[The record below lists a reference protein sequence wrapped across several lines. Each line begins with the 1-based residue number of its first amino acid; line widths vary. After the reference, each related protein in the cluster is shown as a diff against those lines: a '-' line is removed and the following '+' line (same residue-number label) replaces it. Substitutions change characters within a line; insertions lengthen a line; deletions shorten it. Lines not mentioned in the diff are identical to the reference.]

1 MISTQE
7 PRHPQAPG
15 RSGTPGRFAAKP
27 RVAAAVSGVLA
38 TACLLWSLSPALS
51 AALDGVRGYLD
62 RYYLYA
68 PDTNLLWAGLT
79 GWLAIGLAGHKRV
92 AWWAAVLYLASWIP
106 VNLTDIA
113 RTHDRHAVVAA
124 LAHSAALLLLILSR
138 SEFGARFRRCAP
150 RPAALSLAAGL
161 VLAIITGWAVV
172 QVFPGSLSSAGQRA
186 RWVVSEL
193 TVNLVPGSAVS
204 AGAPPFQAQ
213 FLVGLFGALVFA
225 AAVLVLH
232 RTRRTEY
239 ALTDADESALRDLLE
254 GPDPTGS
261 IDYLATRRDRELI
274 FTPNGRAA
282 IGYRVEHGICL
293 ALGDPIGARDSWP
306 QAVETW
312 LRYARGF
319 GWRVAVIG
327 AGEAAVPVYQRAG
340 LISVSAGAEAVLD
353 TRSFSLAAP
362 ELQPVRQSVARLRKQ
377 GVTVRIRRHRDI
389 GTAELA
395 RLTLCAEEWRHSET
409 ERGYPLPLGRLGDR
423 RDGDC
428 LLVEAVDTDE
438 RVLGLLSLV
447 PWGKSGAT
455 LELLRR
461 APGSPAE
468 ITDLL
473 IAEFALRAEQH
484 GVHQVSL
491 SFTLF
496 RSVFES
502 ADHGYRRP
510 VSRAPLAAL
519 RTAAGIVGSARTLP
533 LAFSRWWQSARLHRA
548 SMRYQPRWVPRY
560 VLCDTPRDLAR
571 IAVAAAYAEGLMPG
585 SDTRSTAFTFT
596 GRHRTAPEH
605 PAPAPS
611 GAHAEIRESEPE
623 RLPAHRPEQVRVRT
637 GKLDRLAD
645 ANIDPY
651 PLPYPPTHTVAAARR
666 TPRGTTVR
674 VSGRL
679 LRRRD
684 YGGVIFAVVR
694 DWTSDIQLL
703 LDRDRLGRQRLDE
716 FGELVDL
723 GDLVSVSGQLGYSR
737 RGELSLLVADWR
749 MLGKCL
755 HPLPDK
761 WHGLSD
767 PEVRMRRGYLDLM
780 IDREARELLARRSA
794 VLRALRD
801 ALHDCGFLEVTTPV
815 LQHGPGG
822 SATRSLRTHIDAD
835 NTDLHLRAAPE
846 LSLKRLC
853 VGGVEKLFELGPGF
867 RNARADTH
875 QLPEF
880 TLLEAYEAHSDHRRM
895 MTLCRQL
902 VQQAALAAND
912 SMIAMR
918 PTPDGS
924 LHAVDISGEWRVR
937 SMYRA
942 LTEEFGIEITPRTP
956 LPDLRELCEKADIV
970 AQPNWDAGRT
980 AYALYERLIVEATRE
995 PTFYTDFP
1003 SSVSP
1008 LARPDRRDRTLAERW
1023 DLVAWGIELASGS
1036 SELTDPVEQRR
1047 RLAAQS
1053 RIAADGGQVAME
1065 LDEEFLCALEHAMP
1079 PTGGLGIGVDRV
1091 ITLLTGRALR
1101 ETQPFPLVRPR

>member
-7 PRHPQAPG
+7 PHHPAPPG
-15 RSGTPGRFAAKP
+15 PSGTPGRFAAIP
-27 RVAAAVSGVLA
+27 RVAALVPGVFTA
-38 TACLLWSLSPALS
+38 ACLLWSLSPALS
-51 AALDGVRGYLD
+51 AALADARHYLD

-68 PDTNLLWAGLT
+68 PDTNLLWAGLA
-79 GWLAIGLAGHKRV
+79 GLLAIGLAGRKRI
-92 AWWAAVLYLASWIP
+92 AWWALALYLASRIP
-106 VNLTDIA
+106 ADLADLV
-113 RTHDRHAVVAA
+113 RTHDRHAAVAA
-124 LAHSAALLLLILSR
+124 LLQLVALTVLVLSR
-138 SEFGARFRRCAP
+138 AEFAARVRRCAL
-150 RPAALSLAAGL
+150 RPAAVTLAAGL
-161 VLAIITGWAVV
+161 PIAALAGWGVI
-172 QVFPGSLSSAGQRA
+172 QLLPGSLPTTGQRA
-186 RWVVSEL
+186 IWVITEL
-193 TVNLVPGSAVS
+193 TAHLIPGSPET
-204 AGAPPFQAQ
+204 AGVPSFPAQ
-213 FLVGLFGALVFA
+213 FLVGLFGALAFGA
-225 AAVLVLH
+225 SAVVLH

-239 ALTDADESALRDLLE
+239 ALTAADESALRELLAE
-254 GPDPTGS
+254 ADSAGS
-261 IDYLATRRDRELI
+261 IDYFATRRDRSLI

-282 IGYRVEHGICL
+282 IGYRVEYGMCL

-306 QAVETW
+306 QAIEIW
-312 LRYARGF
+312 QRHARVF
-319 GWRVAVIG
+319 GRPVAVIG
-327 AGEAAVPVYQRAG
+327 ASESAVPVYQRAG
-340 LISVSAGAEAVLD
+340 LTAVAAGAEAVLD

-362 ELQPVRQSVARLRKQ
+362 ELAPVRQSVTRLRKE

-395 RLTLCAEEWRHSET
+395 RLTVRAEDWRRGET
-409 ERGYPLPLGRLGDR
+409 ERGYPLPLDRLGDR
-423 RDGDC
+423 HDGDC
-428 LLVEAVDTDE
+428 LLVEAVDADD
-438 RVLGLLSLV
+438 RVLGMLSLV
-447 PWGKSGAT
+447 PWGKTGAT

-461 APGSPAE
+461 APGSSTE
-468 ITDLL
+468 TTDLL
-473 IAEFALRAEQH
+473 IAELALRAEQH
-484 GVHQVSL
+484 GIHQISL

-496 RSVFES
+496 RSVFE
-502 ADHGYRRP
+502 AAAREYVPATYRKLP
-510 VSRAPLAAL
+510 AAL
-519 RTAAGIVGSARTLP
+519 HTAAGLLRGARTLA
-533 LAFSRWWQSARLHRA
+533 LAFSRWWQLAQLHRA
-548 SMRYQPRWVPRY
+548 SMRYQPRWEPRY
-560 VLCDTPRDLAR
+560 VLCDSSRDLAR
-571 IAVAAAYAEGLMPG
+571 IAVAAAHAEGLLARAG
-585 SDTRSTAFTFT
+585 GRSTAFTHT
-596 GRHRTAPEH
+596 GRHRAAPQH
-605 PAPAPS
+605 RVPLRA
-611 GAHAEIRESEPE
+611 GANTVPVAGEPE
-623 RLPAHRPEQVRVRT
+623 QIATHRPEQVRVRT
-637 GKLDRLAD
+637 EKLDRLAA

-651 PLPYPPTHTVAAARR
+651 PLPFPPTHTVAAARR

-761 WHGLSD
+761 WRGLND

-794 VLRALRD
+794 VLRTLRD

-815 LQHGPGG
+815 LQHSPGG
-822 SATRSLRTHIDAD
+822 AAARSLRTRIDAD

-846 LSLKRLC
+846 PALKRLC

-867 RNARADTH
+867 RNTRADTRH
-875 QLPEF
+875 LPEY
-880 TLLEAYEAHSDHRRM
+880 TVLEAYEAHSDHRRM

-924 LHAVDISGEWRVR
+924 LNAVDISGEWRVR
-937 SMYRA
+937 SVYEA
-942 LTEEFGIEITPRTP
+942 LSTELGVDISPRTA
-956 LPDLRELCEKADIV
+956 LPDLRELCDKADIV
-970 AQPNWDAGRT
+970 PQPGWDEGRT
-980 AYALYERLIVEATRE
+980 VYALYERLVVETTRE

-1008 LARPDRRDRTLAERW
+1008 LARPARRDPALAERW
-1023 DLVAWGIELASGS
+1023 DLVAWGIELGSGC

-1053 RIAADGGQVAME
+1053 RLAADGGQAAME

-1079 PTGGLGIGVDRV
+1079 PTGGLGLGVDRV
-1091 ITLLTGRALR
+1091 IMLLTGRALR
-1101 ETQPFPLVRPR
+1101 ETQTFPLVRPR

>member
-7 PRHPQAPG
+7 PRYPESPG
-15 RSGTPGRFAAKP
+15 RSGTPGRFAAIP
-27 RVAAAVSGVLA
+27 RVAALISGVLA

-51 AALDGVRGYLD
+51 AALGGVRHYLD

-79 GWLAIGLAGHKRV
+79 GWLAIGLTGHKRV
-92 AWWAAVLYLASWIP
+92 AWWAMVLYLASWIP
-106 VNLTDIA
+106 VNLTDVVRA
-113 RTHDRHAVVAA
+113 HDRHAAIAA
-124 LAHSAALLLLILSR
+124 LAHSAVLLLLILSR

-161 VLAIITGWAVV
+161 LIAAVAGCGVV
-172 QVFPGSLSSAGQRA
+172 QVFPGSVPSAAQRA
-186 RWVVSEL
+186 LWVVSEL
-193 TVNLVPGSAVS
+193 TANLLPGTSVS
-204 AGAPPFQAQ
+204 TGTPPFPAQ
-213 FLVGLFGALVFA
+213 FLVGLFGALAFA

-232 RTRRTEY
+232 RTRRAEY
-239 ALTDADESALRDLLE
+239 ALTDADEAALRDLLE

-312 LRYARGF
+312 QRYAHGF

-327 AGEAAVPVYQRAG
+327 ASKAAVSVYQRAG
-340 LISVSAGAEAVLD
+340 LTAMTAGAEAVLD

-389 GTAELA
+389 GTSELA
-395 RLTLCAEEWRHSET
+395 RLTVCAEDWRHSET

-428 LLVEAVDTDE
+428 LLIEAVDPDE

-447 PWGKSGAT
+447 PWGKTGAT
-455 LELLRR
+455 MELLRR
-461 APGSPAE
+461 APDSPAE
-468 ITDLL
+468 TTDLL

-484 GVHQVSL
+484 GIHQVSL

-496 RSVFES
+496 RSVFE
-502 ADHGYRRP
+502 AVDRVYTP
-510 VSRAPLAAL
+510 TVSRAPLAVL
-519 RTAAGIVGSARTLP
+519 RTAAGIARSARTLP
-533 LAFSRWWQSARLHRA
+533 LAFSRWWQQARLHRA

-585 SDTRSTAFTFT
+585 SDARSTAFTYT

-605 PAPAPS
+605 PSPAPPGTS
-611 GAHAEIRESEPE
+611 AAIRESDPEPA
-623 RLPAHRPEQVRVRT
+623 PAHRPEQVRVRT
-637 GKLDRLAD
+637 GKLERLAD

-716 FGELVDL
+716 FGDLVDL

-761 WHGLSD
+761 WRGLSD

-794 VLRALRD
+794 VLRTLRD
-801 ALHDCGFLEVTTPV
+801 ALHDYGFLEVTTPV

-822 SATRSLRTHIDAD
+822 SATHSLRTQIDAD
-835 NTDLHLRAAPE
+835 NTDLHLRVAPE

-867 RNARADTH
+867 RNTRADTH

-895 MTLCRQL
+895 MTLCRRL

-924 LHAVDISGEWRVR
+924 LAAVDISGEWRVR
-937 SMYRA
+937 SMYGA
-942 LTEEFGIEITPRTP
+942 LAEEIGIGITPRTP
-956 LPDLRELCEKADIV
+956 LPELRELCEKADIV
-970 AQPNWDAGRT
+970 PQPGWDAGRT
-980 AYALYERLIVEATRE
+980 AYALYQRLVVEATRE

-1008 LARPDRRDRTLAERW
+1008 LARPDRHDGTLAERW

-1053 RIAADGGQVAME
+1053 RIAADGGRVAME

-1079 PTGGLGIGVDRV
+1079 PTGGLGLGVDRV
-1091 ITLLTGRALR
+1091 IMLLTGRPLR
-1101 ETQPFPLVRPR
+1101 ETQTFPLVRPR

>member
-1 MISTQE
+1 M
-7 PRHPQAPG
+7 PRI
-15 RSGTPGRFAAKP
+15 AALVTGV
-27 RVAAAVSGVLA
+27 VAG
-38 TACLLWSLSPALS
+38 ACLLWSLSPTLS
-51 AALDGVRGYLD
+51 AALGGARHYLD

-68 PDTNLLWAGLT
+68 PDTNLLWAGLL
-79 GWLAIGLAGHKRV
+79 GWLAIGLAGHKRI
-92 AWWAAVLYLASWIP
+92 AWWALVLYLASWIP
-106 VNLTDIA
+106 ANLSDVV
-113 RTHDRHAVVAA
+113 RTHDRHAAVAA
-124 LAHSAALLLLILSR
+124 LTHSAALAVLLLSR
-138 SEFGARFRRCAP
+138 SEFGARIRRCAP
-150 RPAALSLAAGL
+150 RPAAVCLAAGL
-161 VLAIITGWAVV
+161 LIAALAGWGVV
-172 QVFPGSLSSAGQRA
+172 QVFPGSLSSVAQRA
-186 RWVVSEL
+186 RWVIAEL
-193 TVNLVPGSAVS
+193 TANLVPGAAVP
-204 AGAPPFQAQ
+204 AGRPPFPAE
-213 FLVGLFGALVFA
+213 FLVGLFGALAFA
-225 AAVLVLH
+225 AAMLVLN
-232 RTRRTEY
+232 RIRRAEY
-239 ALTDADESALRDLLE
+239 ALTDADESALRGLLA
-254 GPDPTGS
+254 DSDNASST
-261 IDYLATRRDRELI
+261 DYLATRRDRELI
-274 FTPNGRAA
+274 FAPNGRAA
-282 IGYRVEHGICL
+282 IGYRVEYGVCL
-293 ALGDPIGARDSWP
+293 ALGDPLGARDSWP

-312 LRYARGF
+312 QRYAHGF

-327 AGEAAVPVYQRAG
+327 ASETAVPVYRRAG
-340 LISVSAGAEAVLD
+340 LTAADAGAEAVLD

-362 ELQPVRQSVARLRKQ
+362 ELGPVRQSVARLRKQ

-389 GTAELA
+389 GTSELA
-395 RLTLCAEEWRHSET
+395 RLTVCAEDWRHSET

-428 LLVEAVDTDE
+428 LLVEAVDSGD

-447 PWGKSGAT
+447 PWGRTGAT
-455 LELLRR
+455 MELLRH
-461 APGSPAE
+461 APGSPPE
-468 ITDLL
+468 TTDLL

-484 GVHQVSL
+484 GIHRISL

-496 RSVFES
+496 RSVFE
-502 ADHGYRRP
+502 AAGRP
-510 VSRAPLAAL
+510 HTARGFPAL
-519 RTAAGIVGSARTLP
+519 RTAAGIVRSARALP
-533 LAFSRWWQSARLHRA
+533 LACTRWWQQDRLHRA
-548 SMRYQPRWVPRY
+548 SMRYQPHWVPRY
-560 VLCDTPRDLAR
+560 VLSDTAGDLAR
-571 IAVAAAYAEGLMPG
+571 IAVAAARAEGLAPG
-585 SDTRSTAFTFT
+585 PVRRSTAFTHT
-596 GRHRTAPEH
+596 GRHRS
-605 PAPAPS
+605 APANPS
-611 GAHAEIRESEPE
+611 PVRPGTNNTIAATDPEPE
-623 RLPAHRPEQVRVRT
+623 HRPEQVRVRT
-637 GKLDRLAD
+637 GKLDRLAA

-651 PLPYPPTHTVAAARR
+651 PLPFPPTHTVAAARR
-666 TPRGTTVR
+666 APRGTTVR

-684 YGGVIFAVVR
+684 YGGVIFAEVR

-716 FGELVDL
+716 FGELADL
-723 GDLVSVSGQLGYSR
+723 GDLVSVSGQLGHSR

-761 WHGLSD
+761 WRGLHD

-780 IDREARELLARRSA
+780 IDRDARELLARRSA

-801 ALHDCGFLEVTTPV
+801 TLHDYGFLEVTTPV
-815 LQHGPGG
+815 LQQGPGG
-822 SATRSLRTHIDAD
+822 TATRSLRTHIDAD
-835 NTDLHLRAAPE
+835 STDLHLRVAPE
-846 LSLKRLC
+846 PALKRLC

-867 RNARADTH
+867 RNARADTY

-924 LHAVDISGEWRVR
+924 MAAADISGEWRVR

-942 LTEEFGIEITPRTP
+942 LSEEIGPEITPRTP
-956 LPDLRELCEKADIV
+956 LPELRELCEKADIV
-970 AQPNWDAGRT
+970 HQPGWDEGRT
-980 AYALYERLIVEATRE
+980 AYALYRRLVVENTLE

-1008 LARPDRRDRTLAERW
+1008 LSRPDRRDPTLAERW

-1079 PTGGLGIGVDRV
+1079 PTGGLGLGVDRV
-1091 ITLLTGRALR
+1091 IMLLTGRALR
-1101 ETQPFPLVRPR
+1101 ETQPFPLIRPR

>member
-7 PRHPQAPG
+7 PRHPAPPG
-15 RSGTPGRFAAKP
+15 PSGTPGRFAAIP
-27 RVAAAVSGVLA
+27 RIATLVSGVL
-38 TACLLWSLSPALS
+38 TVACLLWSLSPDLS
-51 AALDGVRGYLD
+51 AALAGARRYLD

-68 PDTNLLWAGLT
+68 PDTNLLWAGLLGLLT
-79 GWLAIGLAGHKRV
+79 IGLAGRKRV
-92 AWWAAVLYLASWIP
+92 AWWALVLYLAGWVP
-106 VNLTDIA
+106 ANLADLVRA
-113 RTHDRHAVVAA
+113 HDRNAAVAA
-124 LAHSAALLLLILSR
+124 LIHSAVLTVLVSSR
-138 SEFGARFRRCAP
+138 AEFGARIRRCAL
-150 RPAALSLAAGL
+150 RPAASALAAGL
-161 VLAIITGWAVV
+161 LMAAVTGWGVV
-172 QVFPGSLSSAGQRA
+172 QTLPGSLTSVAQRA
-186 RWVVSEL
+186 LWVIAAL
-193 TVNLVPGSAVS
+193 TVHLIPGSS
-204 AGAPPFQAQ
+204 ETSDAPPFPAQ
-213 FLVGLFGALVFA
+213 FLVGLFGALAVA
-225 AAVLVLH
+225 ASALVLH
-232 RTRRTEY
+232 RTQRTEY
-239 ALTDADESALRDLLE
+239 ALTDTDESALRELLA
-254 GPDPTGS
+254 GADPSGS
-261 IDYLATRRDRELI
+261 LDYFTTRRDRAVI

-282 IGYRVEHGICL
+282 IGYRVEYGVCL
-293 ALGDPIGARDSWP
+293 ALGDPIGARDCWP

-312 LRYARGF
+312 RRHARDF

-327 AGEAAVPVYQRAG
+327 ASESAVPVYQRAG
-340 LISVSAGAEAVLD
+340 LTAVTAGAEAVLD
-353 TRSFSLAAP
+353 TRSFSLAVP
-362 ELQPVRQSVARLRKQ
+362 ELAPVRQSVTRLRKA

-395 RLTLCAEEWRHSET
+395 RLTVRAEQWRHSET
-409 ERGYPLPLGRLGDR
+409 ERGYPLALGRLGDR

-428 LLVEAVDTDE
+428 LLVEAVDADD
-438 RVLGLLSLV
+438 RVLGMLSLV
-447 PWGKSGAT
+447 PWGKTGVT

-461 APGSPAE
+461 APGSATE
-468 ITDLL
+468 TTDLL
-473 IAEFALRAEQH
+473 IAELALRAEQH

-496 RSVFES
+496 RSVFEAAAREYLPATS
-502 ADHGYRRP
+502 RKRP
-510 VSRAPLAAL
+510 AAL
-519 RTAAGIVGSARTLP
+519 HTAAGFVRGAHTLP
-533 LAFSRWWQSARLHRA
+533 LAFSRWWQLAQLHRA
-548 SMRYQPRWVPRY
+548 SMRYQPRWDPRY
-560 VLCDTPRDLAR
+560 VLCDSSRDLAR
-571 IAVAAAYAEGLMPG
+571 IAVAAARAEGLLPRADG
-585 SDTRSTAFTFT
+585 RSTAFTHT
-596 GRHRTAPEH
+596 GRHRGAPEH
-605 PAPAPS
+605 PAPARA
-611 GAHAEIRESEPE
+611 GAHTGPTEIEPE
-623 RLPAHRPEQVRVRT
+623 PIAAHRPEQVRVRLE
-637 GKLDRLAD
+637 KLDRLAA
-645 ANIDPY
+645 ANVDPY
-651 PLPYPPTHTVAAARR
+651 PLPFPPTHTVAAARR

-684 YGGVIFAVVR
+684 YGGVIFGVVR

-761 WHGLSD
+761 WRGLSD

-815 LQHGPGG
+815 LQHSPGG
-822 SATRSLRTHIDAD
+822 AAARSLRTRIDAD

-846 LSLKRLC
+846 PALKRLC

-867 RNARADTH
+867 RNTRADTRH
-875 QLPEF
+875 LPEY
-880 TLLEAYEAHSDHRRM
+880 TVLEAYEAHSDHRRM

-937 SMYRA
+937 SIYEA
-942 LTEEFGIEITPRTP
+942 LSAEVGVDITPRTA

-970 AQPNWDAGRT
+970 AQPGWDEGRT
-980 AYALYERLIVEATRE
+980 VYALYERLVVEATRE

-1008 LARPDRRDRTLAERW
+1008 LARSARREPVLAERW
-1023 DLVAWGIELASGS
+1023 DLVAWGIELASGC

-1053 RIAADGGQVAME
+1053 RIAADGGQAAME

-1079 PTGGLGIGVDRV
+1079 PTGGLGLGVDRV
-1091 ITLLTGRALR
+1091 IMLLTGRALR

>member
-1 MISTQE
+1 MIPTQE
-7 PRHPQAPG
+7 PRYLERPG
-15 RSGTPGRFAAKP
+15 RSGRPGRFATIP
-27 RVAAAVSGVLA
+27 RIAALVSGIA
-38 TACLLWSLSPALS
+38 AGACLLWSLSPTLS
-51 AALDGVRGYLD
+51 AVLGSVRHYLD

-68 PDTNLLWAGLT
+68 PDTNLLWAGLI
-79 GWLAIGLAGHKRV
+79 GWLAIGLAGRKRV
-92 AWWAAVLYLASWIP
+92 AWWALSLYVASWIP
-106 VNLTDIA
+106 VNLTDVV
-113 RTHDRHAVVAA
+113 RVHDRHAVVAA
-124 LAHSAALLLLILSR
+124 LTHTAALVVLILSR
-138 SEFGARFRRCAP
+138 SEFGARIRRCAP
-150 RPAALSLAAGL
+150 RPAAVSLAVGLLLAAVAGW
-161 VLAIITGWAVV
+161 GVV
-172 QVFPGSLSSAGQRA
+172 QVFPGSLPSAAQRA
-186 RWVVSEL
+186 RWVIAEL
-193 TVNLVPGSAVS
+193 TVDLVPGSSVAI
-204 AGAPPFQAQ
+204 GTPPFPAQ
-213 FLVGLFGALVFA
+213 FLVGLFGALAFTA
-225 AAVLVLH
+225 TALVLNG
-232 RTRRTEY
+232 TRRAEY
-239 ALTDADESALRDLLE
+239 ALADADESALRDLLA
-254 GPDPTGS
+254 DSDTAGS

-274 FTPNGRAA
+274 FTPNGQAA
-282 IGYRVEHGICL
+282 IGYRVEYGVCL
-293 ALGDPIGARDSWP
+293 ALGDPLGAHDSWP

-312 LRYARGF
+312 QRYAHGF

-327 AGEAAVPVYQRAG
+327 ASDAAVPVYQRAG
-340 LISVSAGAEAVLD
+340 LTAVTAGAEAVLD

-362 ELQPVRQSVARLRKQ
+362 ELAPVRQSVTRLRRQ

-389 GTAELA
+389 GTTELA
-395 RLTLCAEEWRHSET
+395 RLTLCAEDWRHSET

-428 LLVEAVDTDE
+428 LLVEAVDSGE

-447 PWGKSGAT
+447 PWGKAGAT
-455 LELLRR
+455 MELLRH
-461 APGSPAE
+461 APGSPPE
-468 ITDLL
+468 TTDLL

-484 GVHQVSL
+484 GIHQVSL

-496 RSVFES
+496 RSVFE
-502 ADHGYRRP
+502 ATGRTET
-510 VSRAPLAAL
+510 VSPAPL
-519 RTAAGIVGSARTLP
+519 RRAAGIARSARTLP
-533 LAFSRWWQSARLHRA
+533 LAFARWWQQDRLHRA

-571 IAVAAAYAEGLMPG
+571 IAIAAARAEGLAPG
-585 SDTRSTAFTFT
+585 PDRRSTAFTHT

-605 PAPAPS
+605 PSPVRP
-611 GAHAEIRESEPE
+611 GAKIAIGESEPE
-623 RLPAHRPEQVRVRT
+623 HAPTYRSEQVRVRT
-637 GKLDRLAD
+637 GKLDRLA
-645 ANIDPY
+645 AAHIDPY
-651 PLPYPPTHTVAAARR
+651 PLPFPPTHTVAAARR

-684 YGGVIFAVVR
+684 YGGVIFAAVR

-761 WHGLSD
+761 WHGLTD

-780 IDREARELLARRSA
+780 IDRDARELLARRSA

-801 ALHDCGFLEVTTPV
+801 TLHDYGFLEVTTPV

-822 SATRSLRTHIDAD
+822 AATRSLRTHIDAD
-835 NTDLHLRAAPE
+835 NTDLHLRVAPE

-867 RNARADTH
+867 RNARADTRH
-875 QLPEF
+875 LPEF

-902 VQQAALAAND
+902 VQQAALGAND

-918 PTPDGS
+918 PTGDGS
-924 LHAVDISGEWRVR
+924 LAAMDISGEWRVR
-937 SMYRA
+937 SMYGA
-942 LTEEFGIEITPRTP
+942 LSEEIGLEITPQTP

-970 AQPNWDAGRT
+970 HQPGWDEGRA
-980 AYALYERLIVEATRE
+980 AYALYQRLVVETTRE
-995 PTFYTDFP
+995 PTFYSGFP

-1008 LARPDRRDRTLAERW
+1008 LARPDRRDPALAERW

-1053 RIAADGGQVAME
+1053 RIAADGGQVAVE
-1065 LDEEFLCALEHAMP
+1065 FDEEFLCALEHAMP
-1079 PTGGLGIGVDRV
+1079 PTGGLGLGVDRV
-1091 ITLLTGRALR
+1091 IMLLTGRALR
-1101 ETQPFPLVRPR
+1101 ETQPFPLIRPR